1 MAAAGFEDFCGGE
14 FWYCCLM
21 LACLALV
28 RLFVRAVG
36 DALSRSPA
44 AFLGDGL
51 YITAYVLLA
60 VMTRNER
67 LKCIHTSPVTFFFW
81 LLTSVCNV
89 IPFYT
94 YVIER
99 LYNKDIV
106 SFLVFMMSYA
116 LQLSSLGLTAFVEH
130 KHPQCTCQRKQPC
143 PETTCSFPSFL
154 GFWWMNKLMITG
166 YRRDIEESDL
176 WLLPPKEQS
185 SVLVPAFL
193 KRWKKEQKR
202 CRPFHSQASG
212 MGKSVTDK
220 HHSRSDSSE
229 TLPILH
235 HDNLQHSSQHTSPE
249 AKSAEARRPSLVRV
263 IVRMLVK
270 DFIICFLQKA
280 VSDLFFLLSPVILG
294 ALIKYLAERPEGLEW
309 QGYVLCVSMFLTLII
324 KSMLFAHAMFLAARL
339 GIRMKSTLI
348 AAVYRKALTMNNS
361 TKNSA
366 TVGEIVNLMSVDA
379 QRVQD
384 VMIVIFYA
392 STTPVLF
399 VVAVMLLYFTIGPA
413 IFVGVLLLV
422 CCVPLNAYVVSR
434 QRSLQSDNLKY
445 KDARIRLYN
454 EILNGIKVLKLYAWE
469 PSFRE
474 KIREI
479 RLKEVAI
486 LFKLAVLN
494 TLMSLCWDMAPF
506 LVTLVTFATYVLA
519 DRDNHLDAG
528 QAFVSLSLFNVL
540 RPPLAVL
547 SKMIMYIILS
557 QVSFKRLNTFLAE
570 DDLDPSNVDRDSDND
585 AVLSILDGTFTWD
598 TQLSPALNDAMLGE
612 MEKVK
617 GTVTCMGTI
626 AYVPQ
631 QAWMQNASM
640 RDNILFGMP
649 YVRSRYRRTLEK
661 CELERDLTILSAGD
675 LTEIGEK
682 GINLSGGQKQRVS
695 VARAVYSDSD
705 VYLLDDPLSAVD
717 SHVGKAI
724 FSNVIGPDGML
735 RGKTRVLVT
744 HGVHWLPMVD
754 EVIVMN
760 DGKISER
767 GSYEQLVSHDGPF
780 AQFLKTY
787 LTEVYEVEE
796 EEDPEIAE
804 IHGKMRERLGSV
816 TSNASSEDI
825 TLANARR
832 YFH

>member
-14 FWYCCLM
+14 FWNETLLLRNTWPEFTDCFIHTVIIWIPCGFLLLALPYYVTSVGGLSSHTRTKATPLFEARLYCCLM

-130 KHPQCTCQRKQPC
+130 KHPQCTCQRK
-143 PETTCSFPSFL
+143 
-154 GFWWMNKLMITG
+154 
-166 YRRDIEESDL
+166 
-176 WLLPPKEQS
+176 
-185 SVLVPAFL
+185 
-193 KRWKKEQKR
+193 
-202 CRPFHSQASG
+202 
-212 MGKSVTDK
+212 
-220 HHSRSDSSE
+220 
-229 TLPILH
+229 
-235 HDNLQHSSQHTSPE
+235 
-249 AKSAEARRPSLVRV
+249 AEARRPSLVRV

-454 EILNGIKVLKLYAWE
+454 EILNGIKV
-469 PSFRE
+469 
-474 KIREI
+474 
-479 RLKEVAI
+479 
-486 LFKLAVLN
+486 
-494 TLMSLCWDMAPF
+494 
-506 LVTLVTFATYVLA
+506 
-519 DRDNHLDAG
+519 
-528 QAFVSLSLFNVL
+528 
-540 RPPLAVL
+540 
-547 SKMIMYIILS
+547 
-557 QVSFKRLNTFLAE
+557 
-570 DDLDPSNVDRDSDND
+570 
-585 AVLSILDGTFTWD
+585 
-598 TQLSPALNDAMLGE
+598 
-612 MEKVK
+612 
-617 GTVTCMGTI
+617 
-626 AYVPQ
+626 
-631 QAWMQNASM
+631 
-640 RDNILFGMP
+640 
-649 YVRSRYRRTLEK
+649 
-661 CELERDLTILSAGD
+661 
-675 LTEIGEK
+675 
-682 GINLSGGQKQRVS
+682 
-695 VARAVYSDSD
+695 
-705 VYLLDDPLSAVD
+705 
-717 SHVGKAI
+717 
-724 FSNVIGPDGML
+724 
-735 RGKTRVLVT
+735 T
-744 HGVHWLPMVD
+744 H
-754 EVIVMN
+754 
-760 DGKISER
+760 
-767 GSYEQLVSHDGPF
+767 
-780 AQFLKTY
+780 
-787 LTEVYEVEE
+787 
-796 EEDPEIAE
+796 
-804 IHGKMRERLGSV
+804 
-816 TSNASSEDI
+816 
-825 TLANARR
+825 
-832 YFH
+832 